1 MEKDVSIP
9 PETFHKHVDVSLTY
23 INRFLK
29 QMSKLFLVEDLIDS
43 LKVGLSVCPAACQ
56 AVHPLYLSL

>member
-56 AVHPLYLSL
+56 AVHPLYLCL

>member
-43 LKVGLSVCPAACQ
+43 LKVSLGVCPACQ
-56 AVHPLYLSL
+56 LSSPPSGI